1 MSHFL
6 FKNVSKR
13 TGLFRVINNPNW
25 IEVDFE
31 FLENQMRGSVRE
43 CISTRSYRKTF
54 HVVFVVRMA
63 RVTRRRT
70 RNEFEEKT
78 SFNKKNKYRVSYH
91 DYINISIS
99 MNW

>member
-6 FKNVSKR
+6 FKNVSKS
-13 TGLFRVINNPNW
+13 TGLFKVINNPNW

-31 FLENQMRGSVRE
+31 FLENQTRVIIRE
-43 CISTRSYRKTF
+43 YISTRSYRKTF

-63 RVTRRRT
+63 RVNRQRT

-78 SFNKKNKYRVSYH
+78 SFNKNNKYLQSFLSQLY
-91 DYINISIS
+91 
-99 MNW
+99 